1 MGTIWA
7 GEIDLTFRKDLQF
20 QEITEKPLL
29 AVLY

>member
-7 GEIDLTFRKDLQF
+7 EEIDLAFRKDLQF